1 MKTSVSNAFKD
12 YLVLSNDKTWY
23 QDLELYLGTPD
34 NVEDLQTT
42 FGFNKELNSSKMKK
56 ISDVVIEI
64 NAPESDYTLDSY
76 EKFFDIPCAS
86 TNNGIFKNWYIGET
100 SDSDLHYDHEKYIFN
115 NIDEH
120 RLSSTVLH
128 VYPYRDV
135 IECSI
140 NITLNNEDKKK
151 EKTGKTTIQYFEVIP
166 EYMVLTTNSVP
177 FILYNLENKLVF
189 TEKFNINWNMN
200 GLLEIE

>member
-151 EKTGKTTIQYFEVIP
+151 EKTGETTIQYFEVIP